1 MPKRKATS
9 VKEELEYLR
18 EQNGGELVQPEQVV
32 EFARLNRDSALHA
45 EFEWNNTK
53 AAHQFRLEQARRI
66 IRLNINV
73 LETPNGDVTVP
84 MYVSLV
90 SDRRSGGGYRTLE
103 SVMSNEELREQ
114 LLHQALDEFNRV
126 RRKYQTLQELT
137 PVFTAIDRVASRAAR
152 TRRVARA

>member
-1 MPKRKATS
+1 MSNKTQIR
-9 VKEELEYLR
+9 EELEQLR
-18 EQNGGELVQPEQVV
+18 ENNDGQLNPEQVV
-32 EFARLNRDSALHA
+32 DFARRNRRSALHD
-45 EFEWNNTK
+45 EFEWDDTE

-90 SDRRSGGGYRTLE
+90 SDRRNGGGYRTLE
-103 SVMSNEELREQ
+103 SVMSSEELREQ
-114 LLHQALDEFNRV
+114 LLRQALDEFQRV

-137 PVFTAIDRVASRAAR
+137 PVFTALDRVARRVTRNRAA
-152 TRRVARA
+152 TGT